1 MLNVKE
7 GIKKLISDIYECQKR
22 ITINRRFIQDLVLE
36 GREHYTSGLQN
47 EIMCLQVKIIE
58 FRKELRENYQYS

>member
-47 EIMCLQVKIIE
+47 EIVCLQVKIIE

>member
-1 MLNVKE
+1 MLNVKK
-7 GIKKLISDIYECQKR
+7 GILKLISDIYECQKR

-47 EIMCLQVKIIE
+47 EIVCLQVKIIE
-58 FRKELRENYQYS
+58 FRKELRERY